1 MEALMIGGVAVVAIG
16 GYYATVDFLN
26 DIGLK
31 TARKKF
37 RNNRL
42 SLSRDYAVTPQGGIK
57 KMAGMHI

>member
-31 TARKKF
+31 TARKNI
-37 RNNRL
+37 RNEDR
-42 SLSRDYAVTPQGGIK
+42 SLSRAYAVTPQGGIK
-57 KMAGMHI
+57 KMAGMHV